1 MQNFQKHNAVSQR
14 IDQLTLLWDKF
25 IQKEKAKVCLWQ
37 IQSDERN
44 LLEAFVELEMSQHG
58 KTEEFFVR
66 FETPF
71 KNATQYTKDLIKEL
85 KSLVDETRTAL
96 EEEEIY
102 IHWKPHKGKSIL
114 PKPSLFA
121 ENLQLFIQSIPTWGE
136 GKIVA
141 YFVPSKIE
149 NENHFLHWI
158 GQIIENEIPDK
169 VRLMLV
175 EDLNNLKFEDLLQ
188 VFPIEIDAIEPQL
201 DTDSML
207 SQLASMGSPQNPGV
221 QFRKKYVAMMQA
233 GKKGDLKLLN
243 KLEKEALFLV
253 KKQKWKHLEVFVHSL
268 TGNILMSAKRFE
280 QALKSFTNARK
291 VAELGKAKILK
302 SLLPKT
308 IFAQSSIYVIQ
319 KKYYQAAR
327 LYEEA
332 SRAASADEDQLSEM
346 EAWRMAAVCY
356 ESEQELPKAWKCNQ
370 NAIAIAEQM
379 EPELV
384 KSSTLPFV
392 GEALLRLAEP
402 MRLPQSK
409 ITTRQ
414 KMIEL
419 VGPDWEE
426 SLLTQTPV
434 S

>member
-14 IDQLTLLWDKF
+14 IDQLTLLWDSF

-44 LLEAFVELEMSQHG
+44 LLEAFVDVECSQHG

-71 KNATQYTKDLIKEL
+71 KNTTQYTKDLIKEL
-85 KSLVDETRTAL
+85 KSLLDQTQAAL
-96 EEEEIY
+96 EQEDIY
-102 IHWKPHKGKSIL
+102 IHWKPYKGKSVIS
-114 PKPSLFA
+114 PPSLFT

-136 GKIVA
+136 GKMVA
-141 YFVPSKIE
+141 YLAPSKID
-149 NENHFLHWI
+149 NENQFLHWI

-169 VRLMLV
+169 VRLMLL
-175 EDLNNLKFEDLLQ
+175 EDQNDVKFEDLLE
-188 VFPIEIDAIEPQL
+188 VFPIEINAIEPQL
-201 DTDSML
+201 DTDNML
-207 SQLASMGSPQNPGV
+207 RQLASMGSPKNPGV
-221 QFRKKYVAMMQA
+221 QFRQKYVAMTQA

-243 KLEKEALFLV
+243 KLEKEALLLV
-253 KKQKWKHLEVFVHSL
+253 KKQKWPQLEVFVHSL
-268 TGNILMSAKRFE
+268 TGNILMGVKQFD
-280 QALKSFTNARK
+280 QALKSFAKARK
-291 VAELGKAKILK
+291 VAESGGAKILK

-308 IFAQSSIYVIQ
+308 IFAQSSVYIIQ

-332 SRAASADEDQLSEM
+332 SRAAQADEDQLSEM
-346 EAWRMAAVCY
+346 DAWRMAAVCY

-370 NAIAIAEQM
+370 NAISVAEKM

-409 ITTRQ
+409 IVTRQ

-419 VGPDWEE
+419 IGPNWED

-434 S
+434 V